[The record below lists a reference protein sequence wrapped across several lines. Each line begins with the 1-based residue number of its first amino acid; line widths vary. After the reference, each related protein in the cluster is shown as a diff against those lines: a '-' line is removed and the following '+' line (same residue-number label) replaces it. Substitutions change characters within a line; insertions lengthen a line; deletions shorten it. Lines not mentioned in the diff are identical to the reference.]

1 MKQKVPMYS
10 WKPFDLN
17 DNSWVNQHN
26 GEFATEMFNIEDRL
40 VAALATYNKKWLL
53 DSAMI
58 QLVPER
64 KPVEVI
70 ENIGFEAIFYSE
82 DL

>member
-1 MKQKVPMYS
+1 MYS

-58 QLVPER
+58 
-64 KPVEVI
+64 
-70 ENIGFEAIFYSE
+70 
-82 DL
+82 